1 MRTKLQGEVRNL
13 QGDVDQQ
20 RDNLEEEQEARA
32 DLQRMLTKANNEA
45 NTWRQKFQ
53 SGEGGVRSEE
63 MDDLKRKMNAKL
75 AETDSNLEASH
86 AKCISLEKTRNR
98 LQNELE
104 DVMVEVERVCPYKIL
119 LLCML
124 IRDFPKSYNVFCT

>member
-1 MRTKLQGEVRNL
+1 MSLFRSTVEEEIRMRTKLQGEVRNL

-75 AETDSNLEASH
+75 AETESNLEASH

-104 DVMVEVERVCPYKIL
+104 DVMVEVERVC
-119 LLCML
+119 
-124 IRDFPKSYNVFCT
+124 S

>member
-75 AETDSNLEASH
+75 AETESNLEASH

-104 DVMVEVERVCPYKIL
+104 DVMVEVERVC
-119 LLCML
+119 
-124 IRDFPKSYNVFCT
+124 S